1 MTVLKEA
8 ALKALAWI
16 ALKFLALIAH
26 IKRKLFNA
34 EKWVGGDIIIK
45 SNGPKIEKEAWRKEC
60 WKGFNY
66 PFDRVRIRVPLDNRS
81 KHSDVELKELFLRV
95 FVNYAPLKYI
105 IWSKKEKEVG
115 IKISDYTDTELE
127 LYAWNTENF
136 VFRKNKEAALD
147 FYIDLPPY
155 VDTRSSEID
164 IKLIGYAVFDSP
176 FGEFTKKL
184 IIKTKIAKED
194 WKPRIKH
201 VVF

>member
-1 MTVLKEA
+1 MELISLLMTVLKEA

-26 IKRKLFNA
+26 IKGKLFNA
-34 EKWVGGDIIIK
+34 DKWVGGDIIIK
-45 SNGPKIEKEAWRKEC
+45 SEPKIEKEVRKEY
-60 WKGFNY
+60 WEGFNY

-95 FVNYAPLKYI
+95 FVNKVPLKYI

-184 IIKTKIAKED
+184 IIKTKLTKED
-194 WKPRIKH
+194 WKSE
-201 VVF
+201 

>member
-1 MTVLKEA
+1 MTVLEEI
-8 ALKALAWI
+8 ALKVLAWI
-16 ALKFLALIAH
+16 AH
-26 IKRKLFNA
+26 ITKGKLFNA
-34 EKWVGGDIIIK
+34 EKWVGRDIIIE
-45 SNGPKIEKEAWRKEC
+45 SSEPKIEKEALRKEY
-60 WKGFNY
+60 WEGFNY

-95 FVNYAPLKYI
+95 FVNNAPLKYI

-136 VFRKNKEAALD
+136 VFRKNKEGALD
-147 FYIDLPPY
+147 FYIHLPPY
-155 VDTRSSEID
+155 VNTRGSSVIY
-164 IKLIGYAVFDSP
+164 IKLIGYAIFDSS
-176 FGEFTKKL
+176 FGEFTKK
-184 IIKTKIAKED
+184 IFIDTKIARED